1 MKKISDF
8 RTLFGATKTTELKE
22 LKATYRNMMKD
33 CHPDKFF
40 DNVELKLQAEERS
53 KTIIEAYHFLV
64 SIAPETLEQTQVEYT
79 ATLTTAG
86 ITDYNYEK
94 SILKVTFTDGHV
106 YEYFGVPRNIYIKL
120 VNSESCARF
129 IRRHIADSYVY
140 RSISKRVTA

>member
-33 CHPDKFF
+33 SHPDKFF

-64 SIAPETLEQTQVEYT
+64 SIAPETLEQTQAEYT

-86 ITDYNYEK
+86 ISDYNYEK

-120 VNSESCARF
+120 VNSDSCARF

-140 RSISKRVTA
+140 RSVSKRVTA